1 VLLCCEFGRYC
12 LDRVAAVLHSCGHR
26 ACWVWRANLMSLNS
40 FLIAP
45 LEQMDALVSVGTL
58 ESGL

>member
-1 VLLCCEFGRYC
+1 MLLGFWAVLLDSF
-12 LDRVAAVLHSCGHR
+12 AAVLHIGCIEP
-26 ACWVWRANLMSLNS
+26 AWVWRVNLMSLNS